1 MLPLL
6 CVGLRDQNIFA
17 VRTHI
22 GAPSLCGVN
31 PPTWERTRKIFSCEK
46 NCSLSSE
53 MCTSI
58 ELAVP
63 IMVVEDLALE
73 EVGVKNNLVMV
84 VEIGFLVVAAVA
96 TESG

>member
-1 MLPLL
+1 
-6 CVGLRDQNIFA
+6 
-17 VRTHI
+17 
-22 GAPSLCGVN
+22 
-31 PPTWERTRKIFSCEK
+31 
-46 NCSLSSE
+46 